1 MIINNAQIAANLLS
15 AGKPADASAGAR
27 PSTASEPAAILDLVT
42 GQASKSAP
50 GYGGDDA
57 FAVKLQQSLQDREIQ
72 NRLETEQAWATLD
85 NALNKLDAGEAANIG
100 ELTFSALKLK
110 GLLEEKGLLSD
121 AVAKK
126 LDALADQA
134 TQELNLKSLTAIVD
148 VLKEQGVPAED
159 ADAIVSEVKEAAS
172 EQIEAELVEET
183 GGETKA

>member
-1 MIINNAQIAANLLS
+1 MIINNAQIAVNVLS
-15 AGKPADASAGAR
+15 AAKPADAGDSGR
-27 PSTASEPAAILDLVT
+27 QSKASEPAAILDLVT
-42 GQASKSAP
+42 GQGSKGAP

-72 NRLETEQAWATLD
+72 NRLETEEAWAKLD
-85 NALNKLDAGEAANIG
+85 NALNTLNAGETANIG

-159 ADAIVSEVKEAAS
+159 ADAIASEVKEAAS